1 MGRICYLKFEDSSSV
16 ASAQHLSNTVFIDR
30 VLICTPISSG
40 IIPEEHVALEMA
52 NNGTLANGNNSFE
65 SKLPSEVVS
74 RIEGQ
79 MPNQV
84 YKTYDPKLDN
94 AGLPEYPPL
103 PVNYDDRKI
112 EETRRTILVLN
123 VESSWRLDDLMDH
136 FKRAGDVKY
145 ARFAETDN
153 RQRIAMIE
161 FCEQKSII
169 SALKMQGSSYNG
181 THLNLYH
188 STQPILKP
196 EAKSNEAAQREVE
209 EAMNIVNTM
218 QLNAVI
224 DPALSYLEKNRSI
237 PSRSLSR
244 SRSRSRTSYSR
255 SKRSRSRRR

>member
-1 MGRICYLKFEDSSSV
+1 M
-16 ASAQHLSNTVFIDR
+16 SA
-30 VLICTPISSG
+30 
-40 IIPEEHVALEMA
+40 
-52 NNGTLANGNNSFE
+52 NGTLANGNNSFE

-84 YKTYDPKLDN
+84 IKTYDPKLEKAD
-94 AGLPEYPPL
+94 LPEYPPL
-103 PVNYDDRKI
+103 PVNYDDRKV

-123 VESSWRLDDLMDH
+123 VESGWRLEDLMEH

-153 RQRIAMIE
+153 RQKLAMIE
-161 FCEQKSII
+161 FCEQRSVV
-169 SALKMQGSSYNG
+169 SALKMQGSSFNG

-188 STQPILKP
+188 STQPITKP

-209 EAMNIVNTM
+209 EAMNIVNNI
-218 QLNAVI
+218 QLSAVI
-224 DPALSYLEKNRSI
+224 DPALSYLEKVRNPTR
-237 PSRSLSR
+237 SRSHT
-244 SRSRSRTSYSR
+244 RSRSRTSYSR

>member
-1 MGRICYLKFEDSSSV
+1 
-16 ASAQHLSNTVFIDR
+16 
-30 VLICTPISSG
+30 
-40 IIPEEHVALEMA
+40 MA
-52 NNGTLANGNNSFE
+52 ANGTLANGNNSFE

-84 YKTYDPKLDN
+84 IKTYDPKLET

-123 VESSWRLDDLMDH
+123 VESSWRLEDLMEH

-153 RQRIAMIE
+153 RQKLVMIE
-161 FCEQKSII
+161 FCEQRSVV
-169 SALKMQGSSYNG
+169 SALKMQGSSFNG
-181 THLNLYH
+181 THVNLYH
-188 STQPILKP
+188 STQPITKP
-196 EAKSNEAAQREVE
+196 EAKSNEVAQREVE
-209 EAMNIVNTM
+209 EAMNIVNNI
-218 QLNAVI
+218 QLSAVI
-224 DPALSYLEKNRSI
+224 DPALSYLEKVRNPTRS
-237 PSRSLSR
+237 PRSH